1 MPLPRRSL
9 SANLPLMRYISCV
22 IVCALLLAGP
32 LFSLRADE
40 LTVKGRAILEKNQG
54 TVVTVQVVL
63 KTSSS
68 GSASRETKQD
78 ITGTVVDPSGLTV
91 LALSACDPNEMLQ
104 RIMPEE
110 FSKYNVQSEVSDLRI
125 LLEDGTDIAAEIVLR
140 DKDLDLA
147 FIRPKT
153 KPATPMA
160 AVDLAKSSPAQVLDQ
175 VLALSRLNSAAGRA
189 CAASSERI
197 SAVIKRPRKFY
208 IPETS
213 PTATMPGAPAFSLDG
228 NILGIFVTRAIS
240 LKGGSARDMRNSVTP
255 IILPAEEIL
264 KAARQ
269 APEAKPEG
277 EKKTA
282 TTETKPEK

>member
-1 MPLPRRSL
+1 
-9 SANLPLMRYISCV
+9 MRYISCV